1 MKISESKL
9 SHHKNVWGIFGG
21 IVGDLLK
28 NKNKFLKKKIGSYG
42 GFLGE
47 CCINTTVKHYF

>member
-1 MKISESKL
+1 MKILELKL

-28 NKNKFLKKKIGSYG
+28 NKNKFLREKTASYG
-42 GFLGE
+42 GDFWG
-47 CCINTTVKHYF
+47 NVA